1 MIVDLEDFQ
10 RDTES
15 DRIKLE
21 GEIKRNAVVSS
32 ERRVRFSISLDFQ
45 SLMILPSMYDMKVLL
60 EEIKLAIPSI
70 QDIRGVFDSL
80 ATRLKSIQN
89 QFDARGDNPV
99 FAIRQTA
106 VDWKTLLLCGEAL
119 LI

>member
-32 ERRVRFSISLDFQ
+32 ERRVRFSISLDFSHQ
-45 SLMILPSMYDMKVLL
+45 
-60 EEIKLAIPSI
+60 
-70 QDIRGVFDSL
+70 
-80 ATRLKSIQN
+80 
-89 QFDARGDNPV
+89 
-99 FAIRQTA
+99 
-106 VDWKTLLLCGEAL
+106 
-119 LI
+119 